1 MFLNLRNFA
10 GLGILVKTRSIGNLR
25 NKDFEN
31 TYVIHQLSERTRR
44 IAEPP
49 LRADSTQMSVLA
61 DSTAS
66 ARRG

>member
-49 LRADSTQMSVLA
+49 LRAAADSTQMSVLA
-61 DSTAS
+61 
-66 ARRG
+66 GGV